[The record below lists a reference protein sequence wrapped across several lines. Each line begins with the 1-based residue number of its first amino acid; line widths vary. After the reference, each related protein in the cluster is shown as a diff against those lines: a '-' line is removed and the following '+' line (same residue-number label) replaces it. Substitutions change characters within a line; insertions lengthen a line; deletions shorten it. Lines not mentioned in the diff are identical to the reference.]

1 MEKVTL
7 GYWKIRGLGQFIR
20 HLLAYTGVEFQEIQ
34 YDSQDKWFKED
45 KVSLGF
51 EFPNLPYLV
60 DGAFKLTESAAI
72 AKYIINKS
80 GKTDLLGKNSQDKG
94 KVDALIALSREI
106 GTTIV
111 GLCFN
116 PEHEKVKIEILEKV
130 RPKLNYIKEFIG
142 DKQFALGYLTLV
154 DFYLAE
160 QLSYFETFFPSE
172 HKNFGYWWRIRH
184 NFEELEEIRSYY
196 KRPDAIVGPY
206 LPASSLVPIVGKK
219 VRHGYWGIR
228 GLGQANRLLLAY
240 SGVEFEDTQYSDPD
254 KWFKEDKLNI
264 GLDFPNL
271 PYLIDGEYSLT
282 ESTAIQRYIIQKWG
296 EPELA
301 GKNAQDNAKL
311 EAFLSIFTE
320 FSGAVTG
327 LFFNKDHATAK
338 GPLFEKHK
346 AKLEQL
352 ASFVGDKSFVL
363 GYLTL
368 ADFVVSEGSV
378 YIETI
383 YPEESKAFPFLKRVR
398 ENFNQVPKIAEYNK
412 SEKAFKGPYMP
423 PTAFL
428 SVEK

>member
-1 MEKVTL
+1 M
-7 GYWKIRGLGQFIR
+7 
-20 HLLAYTGVEFQEIQ
+20 
-34 YDSQDKWFKED
+34 
-45 KVSLGF
+45 
-51 EFPNLPYLV
+51 
-60 DGAFKLTESAAI
+60 
-72 AKYIINKS
+72 
-80 GKTDLLGKNSQDKG
+80 
-94 KVDALIALSREI
+94 
-106 GTTIV
+106 
-111 GLCFN
+111 
-116 PEHEKVKIEILEKV
+116 
-130 RPKLNYIKEFIG
+130 
-142 DKQFALGYLTLV
+142 
-154 DFYLAE
+154 
-160 QLSYFETFFPSE
+160 
-172 HKNFGYWWRIRH
+172 
-184 NFEELEEIRSYY
+184 
-196 KRPDAIVGPY
+196 
-206 LPASSLVPIVGKK
+206 PIVGKK

-240 SGVEFEDTQYSDPD
+240 SGVEFEDIQYSDPD
-254 KWFKEDKLNI
+254 KWFKEDKLSI

-320 FSGAVTG
+320 FTGAVTG
-327 LFFNKDHATAK
+327 LFFDKDHATAK

-346 AKLEQL
+346 DKLEQL

-368 ADFVVSEGSV
+368 ADFIVSEGSV

-412 SEKAFKGPYMP
+412 SDKAFKGPYMP
-423 PTAFL
+423 PTAIL